1 MHLTKL
7 LLCISCL
14 MSLGEA
20 HSLPPAV
27 QLGGAIVA
35 AVEQDAEQEAEQ
47 EAAATA
53 EQRWLPLAEQ
63 QLRQLLSSELSVEQ
77 LAKLLDN
84 WTTEARGKQ
93 HKQKKLLKM
102 LYPLLGA
109 AVLAK
114 LILLPLILKW
124 LTALSAS
131 SFVMGKIALAA
142 AGLLALKSIMSP
154 THERLEIVHASA
166 PALKSYHGDLSSSGT
181 SWMPIRQ
188 HYIPLGVAK
197 AQANFDNKPFL

>member
-7 LLCISCL
+7 LLSISCL
-14 MSLGEA
+14 MCLAEA

-35 AVEQDAEQEAEQ
+35 AVEQDAEQE

-53 EQRWLPLAEQ
+53 EQRWLPLVEQ
-63 QLRQLLSSELSVEQ
+63 QLRQLLGSELSAEQ

-84 WTTEARGKQ
+84 WTTEARGKK

-154 THERLEIVHASA
+154 AHERLEIVHASA
-166 PALKSYHGDLSSSGT
+166 PSLKSYHGDLSSSGT
-181 SWMPIRQ
+181 SWMPLRQ

-197 AQANFDNKPFL
+197 AQANYDNKPFL

>member
-1 MHLTKL
+1 
-7 LLCISCL
+7 

-84 WTTEARGKQ
+84 WTTEGRQ
-93 HKQKKLLKM
+93 QQKM
-102 LYPLLGA
+102 TSISA
-109 AVLAK
+109 ATINASIRFQLA
-114 LILLPLILKW
+114 
-124 LTALSAS
+124 AS
-131 SFVMGKIALAA
+131 STNRR
-142 AGLLALKSIMSP
+142 SC
-154 THERLEIVHASA
+154 
-166 PALKSYHGDLSSSGT
+166 
-181 SWMPIRQ
+181 
-188 HYIPLGVAK
+188 
-197 AQANFDNKPFL
+197 

>member
-1 MHLTKL
+1 
-7 LLCISCL
+7 

-84 WTTEARGKQ
+84 WTTEGRQQQQQQMASIS
-93 HKQKKLLKM
+93 
-102 LYPLLGA
+102 A
-109 AVLAK
+109 ATINASIRFQLA
-114 LILLPLILKW
+114 
-124 LTALSAS
+124 AS
-131 SFVMGKIALAA
+131 STNRR
-142 AGLLALKSIMSP
+142 SC
-154 THERLEIVHASA
+154 
-166 PALKSYHGDLSSSGT
+166 
-181 SWMPIRQ
+181 
-188 HYIPLGVAK
+188 
-197 AQANFDNKPFL
+197 